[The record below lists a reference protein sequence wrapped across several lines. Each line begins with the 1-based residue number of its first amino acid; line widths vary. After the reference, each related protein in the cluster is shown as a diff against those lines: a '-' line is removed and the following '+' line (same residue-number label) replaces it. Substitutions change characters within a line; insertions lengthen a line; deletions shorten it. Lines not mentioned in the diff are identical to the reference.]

1 MKSVIKSF
9 SAAAFLS
16 ALLSATPGHAAGI
29 DWGSVAG
36 KDVVLFYPGQASW
49 EFALTPDDMSG
60 AEEFRKGKDCAVCHI
75 GEEKDMGP
83 QIVTG
88 KPREFTPKGKA
99 PYEKPS
105 IEPTPI
111 AGKPGFVDATV
122 KVANDGTNLYVH
134 LDFSEGSQPDAR
146 QDPTYATKVTVM
158 FDDGKVPEANR
169 GGCFAACHDDSTG
182 MASAGGATRTMYL
195 PRTRAKMTRQGG
207 GDTLADAG
215 KLAALKS
222 SGYQL
227 EFWQALLNP
236 GQPAKA
242 ATEIVFDKRGSA
254 GPSIVS
260 AEATQSG
267 GKWSVTLSR
276 PLNAAAPYTA
286 LVPGATYYIGF
297 AIHSGHTAHRF
308 HYVSYERTLAINSG
322 TADFVAV
329 KK

>member
-1 MKSVIKSF
+1 MQPVTNTIL
-9 SAAAFLS
+9 AITGLT
-16 ALLSATPGHAAGI
+16 ALLGVTSARGAGI
-29 DWGSVAG
+29 DWATVPG
-36 KDVVLFYPGQASW
+36 KEVVLFYPGQASW
-49 EFALTPDDMSG
+49 EWSLTPADMSG
-60 AEEFRKGKDCAVCHI
+60 ADDFRKGKNCGVCHI
-75 GEEKDMGP
+75 GEEDDMGK

-88 KPREFTPKGKA
+88 KPRSFTPKGQA
-99 PYEKPS
+99 AYEKPS

-111 AGKPGFVDATV
+111 AGKPGFIDATV

-134 LDFSEGSQPDAR
+134 LDFAEGAQPNAK
-146 QDPTYATKVTVM
+146 QDPAYATKVAVM
-158 FDDGKVPEANR
+158 FANGEVAEANR
-169 GGCFAACHDDSTG
+169 GGCFAACHDDSNG
-182 MASAGGATRTMYL
+182 MASAAGATRTMYL

-207 GDTLADAG
+207 GDTPADAD
-215 KLAALKS
+215 KLAALKT

-242 ATEIVFDKRGSA
+242 ETEIVFDKRGSP
-254 GPSIVS
+254 GPSIVT
-260 AEATQSG
+260 ADAKQTA

-286 LVPGATYYIGF
+286 LEQGATYTIAF

-308 HYVSYERTLAINSG
+308 HYVSFESTLALNSG
-322 TADFVAV
+322 TTDFVAI